1 MSAKYRGNIMTFK
14 GFLRG
19 TASAAGLLIL
29 GSAAMAADLP
39 SRKAPPPAYVAAPA
53 PIFTW
58 SGLYVGVNGGGWF
71 NNSRIAPFTGIDGRL
86 GGGGALIGG
95 TAGYNWQTA
104 SRVVVGVET
113 DLAYRSKATVTPP
126 MSASSST
133 NDGYLGTLRGRLGY
147 GFDRALI
154 YVTGGLAYG
163 NAAAPN
169 AIVSMPLAVLGARN
183 GTPGL
188 QAGWTLGAGAEF
200 AVTDNWS
207 IKGEYLYADLG
218 SKGVTYTD
226 AATLLPATVNLKT
239 ADHIARVGVNYRFNF
254 AGAPVYAKY

>member
-1 MSAKYRGNIMTFK
+1 MRMVRILAAA
-14 GFLRG
+14 LA
-19 TASAAGLLIL
+19 ASTIAG
-29 GSAAMAADLP
+29 GAMAADLP
-39 SRKAPPPAYVAAPA
+39 SRRAPPPAYVAAPA

-71 NNSRIAPFTGIDGRL
+71 NNSRIAPFAGVNGKL

-95 TAGYNWQTA
+95 TVGYNWQTA
-104 SRVVVGVET
+104 SRVVIGVEA
-113 DLAYRSKATVTPP
+113 DLDYRSKATATPP
-126 MSASSST
+126 LSASSST
-133 NDGYLGTLRGRLGY
+133 NDGYLGTVRGRLGY
-147 GFDRALI
+147 GFDRALV

-169 AIVSMPLAVLGARN
+169 AIVSLPLAAFGARS
-183 GTPGL
+183 GKPGL

-200 AVTDNWS
+200 AVTNNWS

-226 AATLLPATVNLKT
+226 AATLLPATVNVKT
-239 ADHIARVGVNYRFNF
+239 ADHIARVGVNYRFNY

>member
-1 MSAKYRGNIMTFK
+1 MVRILAAA
-14 GFLRG
+14 LA
-19 TASAAGLLIL
+19 ASTIAGGAL
-29 GSAAMAADLP
+29 AADLP

-71 NNSRIAPFTGIDGRL
+71 NNSRINPFAGVSGKL

-95 TAGYNWQTA
+95 TLGYNWQTA

-113 DLAYRSKATVTPP
+113 DLDYRTKATVTPP
-126 MSASSST
+126 LSMSSST
-133 NDGYLGTLRGRLGY
+133 NDGYLGTVRARLGY

-169 AIVSMPLAVLGARN
+169 AIVSAPLAAFAVRTGS
-183 GTPGL
+183 TGL
-188 QAGWTLGAGAEF
+188 QAGWTVGAGAEF
-200 AVTDNWS
+200 AVTNNWS

-218 SKGVTYTD
+218 SKGIGYTSG
-226 AATLLPATVNLKT
+226 ALLPVVVNEKT
-239 ADHIARVGVNYRFNF
+239 ADHVARVGANYRFNF
-254 AGAPVYAKY
+254 GGAPVYAKY

>member
-1 MSAKYRGNIMTFK
+1 MRMVRLLAVA
-14 GFLRG
+14 L
-19 TASAAGLLIL
+19 AAPTLAG
-29 GSAAMAADLP
+29 GAMAADLP

-169 AIVSMPLAVLGARN
+169 AIVSMPLAVFGARN

-200 AVTDNWS
+200 AVTNNWS

>member
-1 MSAKYRGNIMTFK
+1 MRMVRILAAA
-14 GFLRG
+14 LA
-19 TASAAGLLIL
+19 ASTIAGAAQ
-29 GSAAMAADLP
+29 AADLP

-58 SGLYVGVNGGGWF
+58 TGLYVGVNGGGWI
-71 NNSRIAPFTGIDGRL
+71 NNSRIAPFPGVSGKL

-95 TAGYNWQTA
+95 TLGYNWQTA

-126 MSASSST
+126 LSASSST
-133 NDGYLGTLRGRLGY
+133 NDGYFGTVRGRLGY

-169 AIVSMPLAVLGARN
+169 AIVSTPLASFAVRTGS
-183 GTPGL
+183 TSL

-200 AVTDNWS
+200 AVTNNWS

-218 SKGVTYTD
+218 SKGFAYTNAALVTS
-226 AATLLPATVNLKT
+226 AVSERT
-239 ADHIARVGVNYRFNF
+239 ADHIARAGVNYRFNF
-254 AGAPVYAKY
+254 GGAPVYAKY

>member
-1 MSAKYRGNIMTFK
+1 MRMVRILAAA
-14 GFLRG
+14 LA
-19 TASAAGLLIL
+19 ASTIAG
-29 GSAAMAADLP
+29 GAMAADLP
-39 SRKAPPPAYVAAPA
+39 SRRAPQPAYVAPPA

-71 NNSRIAPFTGIDGRL
+71 NNSRINPFALGDGKL
-86 GGGGALIGG
+86 GGGGGLIGG
-95 TAGYNWQTA
+95 TVGYNWQTA
-104 SRVVVGVET
+104 SRVVVGVEA
-113 DLAYRSKATVTPP
+113 DLDYRSKATVTPP
-126 MSASSST
+126 FSASSST
-133 NDGYLGTLRGRLGY
+133 NDGYLGTVRGRLGY
-147 GFDRALI
+147 GFDRALV

-169 AIVSMPLAVLGARN
+169 AIVSLPLAAFGMRN

-200 AVTDNWS
+200 AVTSNWS

-218 SKGVTYTD
+218 SKGLTYTD
-226 AATLLPATVNLKT
+226 ALTLLPVAVSQKT
-239 ADHIARVGVNYRFNF
+239 ADHVARVGVNYRFNF